1 MFLLLDC
8 NLSDASGDTFVKA
21 LERMMPSDAGFHT
34 VRLAQANGADW
45 KDEVKAGRY
54 TGIVVSGSGACPED
68 DTPWVQQ
75 FALDMREVTA
85 WGVPT
90 FGLCFGHQLL
100 AHAWGGKVEQK
111 VLGYK
116 IRDIC
121 DVEVND
127 WEGATPVFA
136 DSSQATLEV
145 LSSHQ
150 DQVVQAPE
158 GWSVVAS
165 SDRCPI
171 QALRAPELPILSVQW
186 HPEADEGF
194 ILDNPHPDW
203 ERIDASRLT
212 TLSGSRILREFL
224 GENQA

>member
-8 NLSDASGDTFVKA
+8 NLSEASGDTFVHA
-21 LERMMPSDAGFHT
+21 LKRMMPRDADFHT
-34 VRLAQANGADW
+34 VRLALSAKADW
-45 KDEVKAGRY
+45 KDAVQAGRY
-54 TGIVVSGSGACPED
+54 SGVVVSGSGACPED

-75 FALDMREVTA
+75 FALDMREVSS

-100 AHAWGGKVEQK
+100 AHAWGGKVEAK

-121 DVEVND
+121 DVEVTD
-127 WEGATPVFA
+127 IEGATPVFA
-136 DSSQATLEV
+136 DTRTATLEV

-150 DQVVQAPE
+150 DQVVEAPE
-158 GWSVVAS
+158 GWSIVAS

-186 HPEADEGF
+186 HPEGDEGF

-203 ERIDASRLT
+203 ERLDTSRLT
-212 TLSGSRILREFL
+212 SLSGSRVLREFL
-224 GENQA
+224 MENKE